1 MTRVVA
7 MRYRWV
13 MAAPHHRLRGSP
25 TRVVARRG
33 LIREAHENTLAA
45 FEAALREGS
54 DGVAIDV
61 GTTRDGTLVC
71 FRDEPETR
79 RRLLGDDDR
88 PLVDRDLCEVREL
101 SLAQEVRYPTG
112 TLRYRRV
119 GAVARLEDA
128 LAVLPAAA
136 SVVLHL
142 APQSLG
148 IPSAPSYRVSGR
160 TAELV
165 ERMGLSERA
174 ILTSSDAFALHRAR
188 RATRGRVRTAY
199 QWADRA
205 SLVGAWEVSLR
216 PSWSPRDGFGR
227 SIDRLKTSGPARRL
241 LGSATAAAIEF
252 TALGVELLREI
263 SAAGALT
270 GTFTLF
276 PIELSG
282 MSHGL
287 DGTLQA
293 RILARLAAAGLDW
306 VETDDPR
313 RAHAVV
319 NRGWTGAL
327 DLG

>member
-1 MTRVVA
+1 VTGGPPV
-7 MRYRWV
+7 RYRTT
-13 MAAPHHRLRGSP
+13 MPAPHRLRGPP
-25 TRVVARRG
+25 TRVIARRG

-45 FEAALREGS
+45 FEAALNAGAH
-54 DGVAIDV
+54 GVAIDV

-88 PLVDRDLCEVREL
+88 PLAERDLGEVRAL
-101 SLAQEVRYPTG
+101 TLAQEIRYPAG
-112 TLRYRRV
+112 ALSYRTRGV
-119 GAVARLEDA
+119 VARLEDA
-128 LAVLPAAA
+128 LALLPRAAT
-136 SVVLHL
+136 VVLHL
-142 APQSLG
+142 APQTLG
-148 IPSAPSYRVSGR
+148 LPSAPSYRVPGR

-165 ERMGLSERA
+165 ERMGLCDRA
-174 ILTSSDAFALHRAR
+174 ILISSDAFALHRAR

-199 QWADRA
+199 QWADSTSPVR
-205 SLVGAWEVSLR
+205 AWEERGRSSWSLR
-216 PSWSPRDGFGR
+216 EGFGR

-252 TALGVELLREI
+252 TALGVDLLHDL

-282 MSHGL
+282 LSHGL

-293 RILARLAAAGLDW
+293 RILARLVGAGLDW

-313 RAHAVV
+313 WACAVV
-319 NRGWTGAL
+319 DRGWVGAL
-327 DLG
+327 EHV